1 MSNIDLSRLI
11 TVQAKT
17 AEQEATVLA
26 LRKSDCRT
34 QILAVISST
43 AQLNLAAAAASGIL
57 NLEQMASYRTALGW
71 IAAMREACTTGNWPP
86 VPADI
91 VTLAKQF

>member
-26 LRKSDCRT
+26 LRKSD
-34 QILAVISST
+34 
-43 AQLNLAAAAASGIL
+43 
-57 NLEQMASYRTALGW
+57 
-71 IAAMREACTTGNWPP
+71 
-86 VPADI
+86 
-91 VTLAKQF
+91 